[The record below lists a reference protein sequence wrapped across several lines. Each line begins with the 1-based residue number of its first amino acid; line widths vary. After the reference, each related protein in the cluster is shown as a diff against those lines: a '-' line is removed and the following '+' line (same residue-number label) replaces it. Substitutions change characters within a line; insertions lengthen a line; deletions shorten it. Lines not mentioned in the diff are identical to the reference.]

1 MTLLT
6 DLENIRK
13 IFEDKLIGEKD
24 KNKITLLREIDL
36 DLESVIGLIETYNE
50 DN

>member
-13 IFEDKLIGEKD
+13 IYKDQLIGEKD
-24 KNKITLLREIDL
+24 TAKILWLKKIVRG
-36 DLESVIGLIETYNE
+36 LESVISLVKVYNKIL
-50 DN
+50 